1 MLKAI
6 LIASDGSPGAH
17 AAERYA
23 VQLAAKL
30 SAELQCLTVI
40 EDRLALGMRA
50 GGLDMEPGAVPAPES
65 IEAFQKA
72 RAEAICRRVTEL
84 AREAGVTFSA
94 EIARGNA
101 DERIASLGQQVAD
114 LLVLGRDGEHAEA
127 HSMLPGSTL
136 EGVVRLAGRPVLS
149 VPPGAELNGPV
160 LLAFDDSPGARIAA
174 PLALELARRIGESL
188 HIFVDS
194 KDKGRAAARFAQA
207 HRLLGETTVPL
218 HEESATVGRPDV
230 KLVEMSHAARY
241 SVIVMG
247 AYGRSRKSEFFLGSN
262 AASTLRSAPAAVLLA
277 R

>member
-1 MLKAI
+1 MIEAI

-17 AAERYA
+17 AAECYA

-30 SAELQCLTVI
+30 KAKLLCLTVL
-40 EDRLALGMRA
+40 EDRLALGLRSE
-50 GGLDMEPGAVPAPES
+50 GLGMDSGAAPPPDS

-72 RAEAICRRVTEL
+72 KAEAICRRVAGL
-84 AREAGVTFSA
+84 ARSAAVEFSS
-94 EIARGNA
+94 EIVRGNA
-101 DERIASLGQQVAD
+101 DERIASLGQQSAD

-136 EGVVRLAGRPVLS
+136 EGVARITGRPLLS
-149 VPPGAELNGPV
+149 VPQGAELSGPV
-160 LLAFDDSPGARIAA
+160 LLAFDDSPGARNAA
-174 PLALELARRIGESL
+174 PLALELAGRIGESL
-188 HIFVDS
+188 HLFVDS
-194 KDKGRAAARFAQA
+194 KDKGRAASRFAQA
-207 HRLLGETTVPL
+207 HRLLGETPVQL

-241 SVIVMG
+241 SAIVMG

-262 AASTLRSAPAAVLLA
+262 AASTLRSAHAAVLLA

>member
-1 MLKAI
+1 MIAAI
-6 LIASDGSPGAH
+6 LIASDGSPGAY
-17 AAERYA
+17 AAECYA
-23 VQLAAKL
+23 TQLAAKL
-30 SAELQCLTVI
+30 SAPLQCLTVI
-40 EDRLALGMRA
+40 EDRLLLSLRA
-50 GGLDMEPGAVPAPES
+50 EGLDMDTGATTPPET

-72 RAEAICRRVTEL
+72 RAEAICRRAAEL
-84 AREAGVTFSA
+84 ARQAGVEFSA

-101 DERIASLGQQVAD
+101 DERIASLGQQTAD
-114 LLVLGRDGEHAEA
+114 LLVLGREGEHAEA

-136 EGVVRLAGRPVLS
+136 EGVVRLARRPVLS
-149 VPPGAELNGPV
+149 VPPGAELSGPV

-174 PLALELARRIGESL
+174 HLALELARRIGESL

-207 HRLLGETTVPL
+207 HRLLGETSVPL

-241 SVIVMG
+241 SAIVMG
-247 AYGRSRKSEFFLGSN
+247 AYGRSRKTEFFLGSN